1 MQSQS
6 SLSGNGVLLSPGIS
20 KVPFVVIFLKSGYS
34 SSILSISIPAVDS
47 VVSAVVSAARAG
59 MTMPDANTTQNKK
72 AINFFISIPP
82 LSTKT
87 SV

>member
-34 SSILSISIPAVDS
+34 SSILSISIPAKDAVVSS
-47 VVSAVVSAARAG
+47 VVSAASAG
-59 MTMPDANTTQNKK
+59 MTIPNANTTYNKN
-72 AINFFISIPP
+72 AITFFISIKL
-82 LSTKT
+82 LSTKY
-87 SV
+87 